1 MQDEQITIPIASKI
15 IDLARVSSYLAEN
28 GINIRTMHLTDSNK
42 HCLLRLIVN
51 DTDKACQILRQ
62 NNFSADIS
70 NVIVVEVMD
79 KPGGLATV
87 LDIIKSENVEI
98 DYLYALFQRSGE
110 CGLMIL
116 ESTSSDDI
124 VSRLTKAGLR
134 ILSGEE
140 VYTI

>member
-1 MQDEQITIPIASKI
+1 MQVEQITVSIASKI
-15 IDLARVSSYLAEN
+15 SDLARVSSYLAKN
-28 GINIRTMHLTDSNK
+28 GINIRTMHLTDSSNN
-42 HCLLRLIVN
+42 CLLRLIVN
-51 DTDKACQILRQ
+51 DTNKACQILQ
-62 NNFSADIS
+62 ENDFTTNIS
-70 NVIVVEVMD
+70 NVIAVEVMD

-116 ESTSSDDI
+116 EGSTSEDI
-124 VSRLTKAGLR
+124 IDKLTKAGLR

-140 VYTI
+140 VCTI